1 MRRCAGQRGRRSR
14 GGSKAGLSMVEY
26 VVLLSLVVAVL
37 LTANL
42 FIPGQSSFGFV
53 GNAFVVWYQKVMS
66 VLSLPFP

>member
-1 MRRCAGQRGRRSR
+1 
-14 GGSKAGLSMVEY
+14 MVEY